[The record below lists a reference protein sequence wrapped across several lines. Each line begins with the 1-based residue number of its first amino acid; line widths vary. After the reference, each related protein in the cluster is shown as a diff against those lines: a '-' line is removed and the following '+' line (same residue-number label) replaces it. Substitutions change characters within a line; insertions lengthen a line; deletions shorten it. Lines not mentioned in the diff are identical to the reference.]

1 MGKLLDRF
9 ENFVL
14 NYARRIISAF
24 MGVALLAAGLLFFSS
39 ILNAIDSPSLAKD
52 DPFQMPRFE
61 EPADAVVP
69 VQTEQTGSQP
79 ESDVGA
85 VPGDDE
91 DHPMPR
97 YRKEFGELLDALIP
111 LYASLQGFLDMSA
124 EDPIGQARNQL
135 EKFLTGQLVE
145 YQSTLSDQQMDFLM
159 SQLVVYQQD
168 ASEYYRK
175 EYEISEDVSLDGPKV
190 ARLGD
195 GSPIS
200 DYLNN
205 PVRAFLTEVQSGYA
219 DHLDVVVAAENEAA
233 ENNSQA
239 LEQLMAVGAA
249 MSAFLAALIL
259 LLVFKAEN
267 SLRRSADALE
277 AEGAKTE

>member
-39 ILNAIDSPSLAKD
+39 ILNAIDSPSVTEE
-52 DPFQMPRFE
+52 DPFQMPRFQ
-61 EPADAVVP
+61 EPADAVAP

-85 VPGDDE
+85 VPGDGE

-97 YRKEFGELLDALIP
+97 YREELGEVLDALIP
-111 LYASLQGFLDMSA
+111 LYASLQEFMDRSA
-124 EDPIGQARNQL
+124 ADPIGEARSRL

-145 YQSTLSDQQMDFLM
+145 YQSDLSEQQMDLLM

-175 EYEISEDVSLDGPKV
+175 EYEISEDVSSDGPTV

-195 GSPIS
+195 GSPIA
-200 DYLNN
+200 DYLAN
-205 PVRAFLTEVQSGYA
+205 PVQAFLTEVQSGYA

-239 LEQLMAVGAA
+239 LEQLTAVGAA

-277 AEGAKTE
+277 SERAKTV